1 MCLVPEREKNPRK
14 SAMPFV
20 KCSYWKE
27 LYTER
32 KLRLHTLGA
41 VNSFCTAQGVDT
53 EKGCKVFPFTCMV
66 FPRVTALPRLV
77 YFLVDCSPMPPWP
90 SAATFTHLISQEKAD
105 ACVRAIRNTVLWR
118 FILCTSIE
126 EVEYATTCKIDT
138 LCTGIHK

>member
-90 SAATFTHLISQEKAD
+90 SAATFTHLISQEKD
-105 ACVRAIRNTVLWR
+105 RC
-118 FILCTSIE
+118 LCKGYKKYSSM
-126 EVEYATTCKIDT
+126 KIHT
-138 LCTGIHK
+138 LHLNRRGRICHNLQDRYSLYRYT